1 MYQWR
6 GFHLVLGG
14 SKSIFGLEQNLFLDF
29 GAKAKDEGQG
39 GEMWRGEGR
48 GHRADIGSSRDM
60 PSPGR
65 DSFPPAFSL
74 PRGRKLVAETPQ
86 KSSLEVTEVIMSFRS
101 FVFQMRLNV
110 IKTCM
115 AHW

>member
-1 MYQWR
+1 MQRRKQTQVIYTNYPKSQGHCVSME
-6 GFHLVLGG
+6 GFPFGLEG
-14 SKSIFGLEQNLFLDF
+14 SKSIFGLEKNLFLDF

-48 GHRADIGSSRDM
+48 GHRADIGSSGDM

-74 PRGRKLVAETPQ
+74 PGGRKLVAETPQ
-86 KSSLEVTEVIMSFRS
+86 KSSLEVTEVIM
-101 FVFQMRLNV
+101 
-110 IKTCM
+110 
-115 AHW
+115 